1 MSKIWE
7 LFNIKGGS
15 IMGLYSLC
23 MIALSCYVT
32 VAQKPLDSGV
42 VAAYGVAVGAFAYSK
57 KGNKNVSIDISE
69 KSDEV
74 K

>member
-1 MSKIWE
+1 MNKLWE

-32 VAQKPLDSGV
+32 IQQKPLDSGV
-42 VAAYGVAVGAFAYSK
+42 VGAYGVAVGAFAYSRK
-57 KGNKNVSIDISE
+57 KK
-69 KSDEV
+69 EV
-74 K
+74 KATEGSEE